1 MMNDNLFVLALILR
15 YMHILGAIAL
25 MGGAIF
31 MRFALVPSA
40 GELGDDTRR
49 QLHERVRSRWAK
61 VVMAASALILIS
73 GIANLGLAAR
83 YNFEGPV
90 SYNMLGGIKF
100 LLALPIF
107 YFASVLS
114 GRSATAQKFQANPTL
129 WLNVNLV
136 LAVIVVMLGGF
147 MRFIPRQPK
156 VEKPEA
162 QVSAVEQNGIALPP
176 AVVRE

>member
-1 MMNDNLFVLALILR
+1 MDDSLFPILLILR

-31 MRFALVPSA
+31 MRFALVPSV
-40 GELGDDTRR
+40 GEIDDKSRR
-49 QLHERVRSRWAK
+49 DLHERVRSRWSK
-61 VVMAASALILIS
+61 LVMISAAFLLIS

-83 YNFEGPV
+83 YEFHGFV

-100 LLALPIF
+100 ILALPIF

-114 GRSATAQKFQANPTL
+114 GRSATAQKFQGNAKF

-136 LAVIVVMLGGF
+136 LALTMVLIGGL
-147 MRFIPRQPK
+147 MRFTPRQLK
-156 VEKPEA
+156 TAETDEA
-162 QVSAVEQNGIALPP
+162 AMAVPVAADLSSHAAAE
-176 AVVRE
+176 